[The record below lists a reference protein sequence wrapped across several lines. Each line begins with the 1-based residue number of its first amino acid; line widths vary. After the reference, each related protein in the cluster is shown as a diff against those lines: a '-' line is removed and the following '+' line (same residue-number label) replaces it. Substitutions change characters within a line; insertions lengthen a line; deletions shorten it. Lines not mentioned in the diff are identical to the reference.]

1 MLWWTLIQPAESIFI
16 EQALSRSDEG
26 HEASICSRVRGAY
39 AAVVDVVKVAG
50 SDSHLLNVFTV
61 DRLPPFLKHEG
72 FDAGDVPVSHRIS
85 SAPAR

>member
-39 AAVVDVVKVAG
+39 AAVVVVVSFPA
-50 SDSHLLNVFTV
+50 HRPNLFAA

-72 FDAGDVPVSHRIS
+72 FDAGDVPVSYRIS